1 MQTGMYA
8 ISEMASLFN
17 VSRQT
22 LIYYDKIGLF
32 KPAVVNEKGYR
43 FYSPTQI
50 PLMRLICM
58 LRDLGL
64 ELDEIDRLTSTF
76 DIGEMTDH
84 LRSRVQALD
93 EQIAGLK
100 AERASVQERLSFY
113 DEAVYWRERE
123 GKPELKQFERR
134 YVVFEEFPGDIERGR
149 SMLHPTLMRAIL
161 RMRALTGTRPMRGW
175 GAMLRREALHSDDP
189 IAGAGSFAVLP
200 RGAEELLPS
209 DAAELAKI
217 GVEVLPEGTYLCMSR
232 WGMPYEPEGIRA
244 IVACMDKHALQPVGN
259 AFDFCYLDTT
269 SYDESHQEDFC
280 CIQIPV
286 ALQMRQGDDPF
297 ITFHASSSAVWGYKV
312 SKCLFARPKGRPVWI
327 SITLNGGIARAR
339 LRTRSGTSPRRVTC
353 RATRTRPATMPL
365 SSLMPPPTPSSP

>member
-64 ELDEIDRLTSTF
+64 ELDEIDRLASTF
-76 DIGEMTDH
+76 DISEMTDH

-100 AERASVQERLSFY
+100 AEHASVQERLSFY

-134 YVVFEEFPGDIERGR
+134 FVVFEEFPGDIERGR
-149 SMLHPTLMRAIL
+149 SMLHPTL
-161 RMRALTGTRPMRGW
+161 
-175 GAMLRREALHSDDP
+175 
-189 IAGAGSFAVLP
+189 
-200 RGAEELLPS
+200 
-209 DAAELAKI
+209 
-217 GVEVLPEGTYLCMSR
+217 
-232 WGMPYEPEGIRA
+232 IRA
-244 IVACMDKHALQPVGN
+244 IVACMDEHALQPVGN

-286 ALQMRQGDDPF
+286 TLQM
-297 ITFHASSSAVWGYKV
+297 
-312 SKCLFARPKGRPVWI
+312 
-327 SITLNGGIARAR
+327 
-339 LRTRSGTSPRRVTC
+339 
-353 RATRTRPATMPL
+353 
-365 SSLMPPPTPSSP
+365 

>member
-1 MQTGMYA
+1 MQMGMYA

-93 EQIAGLK
+93 KQIAGLK

-123 GKPELKQFERR
+123 GSPELKQFERR

-161 RMRALTGTRPMRGW
+161 CMRTLTGTRPMRGW

-200 RGAEELLPS
+200 RGAE
-209 DAAELAKI
+209 
-217 GVEVLPEGTYLCMSR
+217 
-232 WGMPYEPEGIRA
+232 
-244 IVACMDKHALQPVGN
+244 
-259 AFDFCYLDTT
+259 
-269 SYDESHQEDFC
+269 
-280 CIQIPV
+280 
-286 ALQMRQGDDPF
+286 
-297 ITFHASSSAVWGYKV
+297 
-312 SKCLFARPKGRPVWI
+312 
-327 SITLNGGIARAR
+327 
-339 LRTRSGTSPRRVTC
+339 RRC
-353 RATRTRPATMPL
+353 RATL
-365 SSLMPPPTPSSP
+365 PSWQRSASKCCPRAHTCA

>member
-1 MQTGMYA
+1 MQPGMYA

-76 DIGEMTDH
+76 DIGEMTEH
-84 LRSRVQALD
+84 LRSRAQALD
-93 EQIAGLK
+93 EKIAGLN
-100 AERASVQERLSFY
+100 AERASVQERLSFF

-134 YVVFEEFPGDIERGR
+134 YVVFEEFPADIERGR

-200 RGAEELLPS
+200 RGAEEILPS
-209 DAAELAKI
+209 DPAELAEI

-244 IVACMDKHALQPVGN
+244 IVACMDKHALQPIGN

-269 SYDESHQEDFC
+269 SYDDSHQEDFC

-286 ALQMRQGDDPF
+286 ALQM
-297 ITFHASSSAVWGYKV
+297 
-312 SKCLFARPKGRPVWI
+312 
-327 SITLNGGIARAR
+327 
-339 LRTRSGTSPRRVTC
+339 
-353 RATRTRPATMPL
+353 
-365 SSLMPPPTPSSP
+365 

>member
-64 ELDEIDRLTSTF
+64 ELDEIDRLASTF
-76 DIGEMTDH
+76 DISEMTDH

-134 YVVFEEFPGDIERGR
+134 FVVFEEFPGDIERGR
-149 SMLHPTLMRAIL
+149 SMLHPTL
-161 RMRALTGTRPMRGW
+161 
-175 GAMLRREALHSDDP
+175 
-189 IAGAGSFAVLP
+189 
-200 RGAEELLPS
+200 
-209 DAAELAKI
+209 
-217 GVEVLPEGTYLCMSR
+217 
-232 WGMPYEPEGIRA
+232 IRA
-244 IVACMDKHALQPVGN
+244 IVACMDEHALQLVGN

-286 ALQMRQGDDPF
+286 TLQM
-297 ITFHASSSAVWGYKV
+297 
-312 SKCLFARPKGRPVWI
+312 
-327 SITLNGGIARAR
+327 
-339 LRTRSGTSPRRVTC
+339 
-353 RATRTRPATMPL
+353 
-365 SSLMPPPTPSSP
+365 

>member
-93 EQIAGLK
+93 EQIAELK

-200 RGAEELLPS
+200 RGAEEMLPS
-209 DAAELAKI
+209 RCCRAGRDRHRSAAR
-217 GVEVLPEGTYLCMSR
+217 G
-232 WGMPYEPEGIRA
+232 
-244 IVACMDKHALQPVGN
+244 H
-259 AFDFCYLDTT
+259 
-269 SYDESHQEDFC
+269 
-280 CIQIPV
+280 IPV
-286 ALQMRQGDDPF
+286 HEPAGACR
-297 ITFHASSSAVWGYKV
+297 
-312 SKCLFARPKGRPVWI
+312 
-327 SITLNGGIARAR
+327 
-339 LRTRSGTSPRRVTC
+339 TSPRASAPSWPAWTSTRSSPSATLSTFATSIP
-353 RATRTRPATMPL
+353 RATTSPTKRTSAASKSPSPSRCDKGTA
-365 SSLMPPPTPSSP
+365 PSSHSWCGCCPNRHNIR

>member
-123 GKPELKQFERR
+123 DKPELKQFERR

-175 GAMLRREALHSDDP
+175 GAMLRREALYSGDP
-189 IAGAGSFAVLP
+189 IAGAGSFAAWCRGNTAERSCRAGGDWRRGAARGHVPVHESLGHAVRARGYPRHRGLHGQARAPAHRQCFRFLLPGHHELRRVSP
-200 RGAEELLPS
+200 RGLLLYP
-209 DAAELAKI
+209 
-217 GVEVLPEGTYLCMSR
+217 
-232 WGMPYEPEGIRA
+232 
-244 IVACMDKHALQPVGN
+244 N
-259 AFDFCYLDTT
+259 
-269 SYDESHQEDFC
+269 
-280 CIQIPV
+280 
-286 ALQMRQGDDPF
+286 
-297 ITFHASSSAVWGYKV
+297 
-312 SKCLFARPKGRPVWI
+312 
-327 SITLNGGIARAR
+327 
-339 LRTRSGTSPRRVTC
+339 PRRPQITC
-353 RATRTRPATMPL
+353 GEIVPK
-365 SSLMPPPTPSSP
+365 

>member
-123 GKPELKQFERR
+123 GRPELKQFERR
-134 YVVFEEFPGDIERGR
+134 YVVFEEFPGEIERGR

-161 RMRALTGTRPMRGW
+161 RMRTLTGTRPMRGW
-175 GAMLRREALHSDDP
+175 GAMLRMGRCIPTTPSPALAP
-189 IAGAGSFAVLP
+189 LPCCRAVP
-200 RGAEELLPS
+200 RKCYRATLPS
-209 DAAELAKI
+209 WQRLA
-217 GVEVLPEGTYLCMSR
+217 SR
-232 WGMPYEPEGIRA
+232 
-244 IVACMDKHALQPVGN
+244 
-259 AFDFCYLDTT
+259 
-269 SYDESHQEDFC
+269 C
-280 CIQIPV
+280 C
-286 ALQMRQGDDPF
+286 
-297 ITFHASSSAVWGYKV
+297 
-312 SKCLFARPKGRPVWI
+312 
-327 SITLNGGIARAR
+327 
-339 LRTRSGTSPRRVTC
+339 PRVHTC
-353 RATRTRPATMPL
+353 A
-365 SSLMPPPTPSSP
+365 